1 VRIEPDGSVGQAEV
15 VRSIPLLDQAAL
27 DAVKQWQFKPT
38 LLNGQ
43 PVAVMMTV
51 TINFTLAG
59 TENMPAPPTNG
70 RGGDQ
75 K

>member
-1 VRIEPDGSVGQAEV
+1 
-15 VRSIPLLDQAAL
+15 
-27 DAVKQWQFKPT
+27 
-38 LLNGQ
+38 
-43 PVAVMMTV
+43 MTV